1 MVVNTFVKYVEGKA
15 YLVRASS
22 DLKERFG
29 LSEEKEVPL
38 PILLYLVYTGVA
50 EIVNEKGER
59 IGFRDLVKSLKN
71 ANTFSMFIVLY
82 DLVKR
87 GRKVGVGEIHNE
99 LVIIDEKIKIYVLD
113 EDSYIVA
120 EELYKIV
127 DRAIKQ
133 GYRLVVAVVDING
146 EVTYYEVNK
155 TDFPRIER
163 R

>member
-1 MVVNTFVKYVEGKA
+1 MSTNTLVKYIDRKA
-15 YLVRASS
+15 YLVKAPP

-29 LSEEKEVPL
+29 LSEEREIPL
-38 PILLYLVYTGVA
+38 PILLYLVYTSIV
-50 EIVNEKGER
+50 EIIDEKGER
-59 IGFRDLVKSLKN
+59 IEFIDLIKSLKDV
-71 ANTFSMFIVLY
+71 NTFSTFIVLY
-82 DLVKR
+82 DLVKK
-87 GRKVGVGEIHNE
+87 GKKVGIGDFNNE

-133 GYRLVVAVVDING
+133 GYRLVIAVVDING